1 MPRSATTAKVI
12 PLPRKASREIRRQ
25 QLIDATIETLARKG
39 YAALTLTD
47 VAVEAGLS
55 HGLVNFHFQSKE
67 KLLSETLQHLAAEY
81 QQNWQHYLGR
91 AAPSPAARI
100 DALIRADL
108 DQKVCTKAKLRC
120 WTAFWGESQ
129 SRPIYQKEYGG
140 NDEAYNA
147 LLTEICAEL
156 IATAGYALAPLQ
168 VSRLIRAI
176 GDGVW
181 QDLAFSEAPYSR
193 REALQTLHLGLS
205 SLFPRHFSI
214 KGLI

>member
-1 MPRSATTAKVI
+1 MPKVATSAKVI
-12 PLPRKASREIRRQ
+12 HLPRKASRELRKQ

-67 KLLSETLQHLAAEY
+67 KLFSETLQFLATEY
-81 QQNWQHYLGR
+81 QQNWQDYLGR
-91 AAPSPAARI
+91 AAHSPAARI

-108 DQKVCTKAKLRC
+108 DPKICTAAKLRC
-120 WTAFWGESQ
+120 WTAFWSESQ

-140 NDEAYNA
+140 NDDAYNA
-147 LLTEICAEL
+147 LLTDTCAEL
-156 IATAGYALAPLQ
+156 ITTAGYAHEPLQ
-168 VSRLIRAI
+168 VSRMIRAL

-181 QDLAFSEAPYSR
+181 QDLAFSETPCPR
-193 REALQTLHLGLS
+193 REALQTLHLGLA
-205 SLFPRHFSI
+205 SLFPRHFTV
-214 KGLI
+214 KGLV